1 MACCSVKKFTIML
14 LTCLTAGFFTSA
26 QAGPPEGVIRKMTM
40 LPMICLQADVNPN
53 HFATLVGELTLDYGV
68 NISMTFSTDAEK
80 SNRIAIIENPEV
92 GMVGVL
98 MNTDHETCIAFSG
111 QDRKVFIRRPDHP
124 IGILNE
130 DKGT

>member
-1 MACCSVKKFTIML
+1 MKRL
-14 LTCLTAGFFTSA
+14 LIGILTGFLAGFFSSA
-26 QAGPPEGVIRKMTM
+26 LAGPPEGVVRKMTK
-40 LPMICLQADVNPN
+40 LPMICLQADVTPN
-53 HFATLVGELTLDYGV
+53 HFAPLVGDLTLDYGV
-68 NISMTFSTDAEK
+68 NISMTFSADAEK
-80 SNRIAIIENPEV
+80 SNRIAIVENPEV

-130 DKGT
+130 DEGV